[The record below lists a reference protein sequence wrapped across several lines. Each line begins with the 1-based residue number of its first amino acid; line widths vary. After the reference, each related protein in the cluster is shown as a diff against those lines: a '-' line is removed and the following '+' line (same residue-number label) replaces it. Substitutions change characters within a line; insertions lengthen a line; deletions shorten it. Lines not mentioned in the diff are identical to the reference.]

1 MKDVGHGIFLKTNQ
15 SIFDAHM
22 LKIDVLDS
30 WSGLKD
36 PSSLEKV
43 SCQQPQAVNACRSLY
58 HSHLYVGRTLL
69 ETKRI

>member
-1 MKDVGHGIFLKTNQ
+1 VKDVGHGIFLKTNQ

-43 SCQQPQAVNACRSLY
+43 SCQQPQPRESDRRIYAV
-58 HSHLYVGRTLL
+58 
-69 ETKRI
+69 